1 MFSKRHYQ
9 AIALAMQ
16 SVYPAADCDDR
27 KPDPVALDQWQNCLG
42 ALAAAFERDNGLFKR
57 DLFLRACQPGTNV
70 RKRT

>member
-16 SVYPAADCDDR
+16 NSYPCQGSDPTYDAGCFGQWKFTCNHFAD
-27 KPDPVALDQWQNCLG
+27 
-42 ALAAAFERDNGLFKR
+42 AFERDNGLFKR
-57 DLFLRACQPGTNV
+57 DLFLRACQPGANV

>member
-16 SVYPAADCDDR
+16 SAHRHTDEHHVSPAARAQWAQDCE
-27 KPDPVALDQWQNCLG
+27 
-42 ALAAAFERDNGLFKR
+42 ALADTFERDNGLFKR